1 MAWPARHKAAIGKQ
15 RMARVTQVARVAC
28 VFMQGS
34 LKKQLES
41 LEADGLA
48 RELIF
53 HKSAAKINSRIRV
66 KKLTGDRTAP
76 STPPRPRVG

>member
-34 LKKQLES
+34 LKKQLE
-41 LEADGLA
+41 
-48 RELIF
+48 
-53 HKSAAKINSRIRV
+53 
-66 KKLTGDRTAP
+66 
-76 STPPRPRVG
+76 